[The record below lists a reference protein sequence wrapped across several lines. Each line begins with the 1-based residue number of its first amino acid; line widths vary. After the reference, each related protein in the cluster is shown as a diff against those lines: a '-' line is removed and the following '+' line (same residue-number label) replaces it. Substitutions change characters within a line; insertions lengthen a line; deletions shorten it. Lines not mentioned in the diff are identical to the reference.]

1 MLIFGL
7 NMAFDLFITL
17 ILILVNGFFV
27 CAEFAFVKVR
37 ASQLDIK
44 AQTGSSRAKL
54 AKSLLE
60 KLDAYLSAAQL
71 GITLASLA
79 LGAVGEEVISHLVTI
94 LFDKAGWA
102 NGAPNAHTFSLPIA
116 LALLTYFHVTLGEQI
131 PKMIG
136 IKYSMAAIL
145 IIAWPM
151 RIFYFI
157 CSPFIWF
164 LNKSSNVALHMM
176 GVKKPE
182 EEFHSEEE
190 LRLIL
195 TESEEGGAIKPS
207 ENELIQNVFDFDDRI
222 VKQIMVPQNR
232 VVALDVELGRQ
243 EVTKQIIEEGFSRF
257 PIYLGDIDNIVGIV
271 HTKDLLRTLMDN
283 KFRSMKDIMRP
294 VHFVPESMKINEL
307 LRDFQKHH
315 FQMAI
320 VTNEFGSTAGLVTM
334 EDVIEELV
342 GEIQDEHD
350 EEMPNVEKKS
360 DTEFVVNAQAAITDV
375 NEALPIAL
383 PENPQYET
391 VSGYINFIFGRIP
404 AVNDRR
410 KKDGYDIVVLKRTR
424 QSVDSIKFTVIEE
437 NSK

>member
-1 MLIFGL
+1 MIINTLFTLLLIC
-7 NMAFDLFITL
+7 I
-17 ILILVNGFFV
+17 NGFFV
-27 CAEFAFVKVR
+27 AAEFALVKVR

-44 AQTGSSRAKL
+44 AQKGSSRAKL

-60 KLDAYLSAAQL
+60 KLDSYLSATQL

-79 LGAVGEEVISHLVTI
+79 LGAIGEKTISSMLEVFFMKIGHPLSEISKHSI
-94 LFDKAGWA
+94 
-102 NGAPNAHTFSLPIA
+102 SLPIA
-116 LALLTYFHVTLGEQI
+116 LTFLTFFHVTLGEQI

-136 IKYSMAAIL
+136 IKYSMQTAL
-145 IIAWPM
+145 IISWPL

-164 LNKSSNVALHMM
+164 LNKTSNVVLRVI
-176 GVKKPE
+176 GVKAVGDE
-182 EEFHSEEE
+182 YFHSEEE

-222 VKQIMVPQNR
+222 VKQVMVPQNR
-232 VVALDVELGRQ
+232 VIAIDVELGRN
-243 EVTKQIIEEGFSRF
+243 EVTKRVIEEGFSRL
-257 PIYLGDIDNIVGIV
+257 PIYLGDIDNIIGIV
-271 HTKDLLRTLMDN
+271 HSKDLLKAIIDN
-283 KFRSMKDIMRP
+283 KFRTLKEIMRP

-315 FQMAI
+315 YQMAI

-334 EDVIEELV
+334 EDIIEELV

-350 EEMPNVEKKS
+350 EEKPNVEEKS
-360 DTEFVVNAQAAITDV
+360 DTEFIVNAQATIKEV
-375 NEALPIAL
+375 NEILPIAL
-383 PENPQYET
+383 PENTQYET

-404 AVNDRR
+404 PINDKRIV
-410 KKDGYDIVVLKRTR
+410 DGYEIIILARNR
-424 QSVDSIKFTVIEE
+424 QSVDSIKLKVIQQ
-437 NSK
+437 KPD

>member
-1 MLIFGL
+1 
-7 NMAFDLFITL
+7 MAFDLFITF

-60 KLDAYLSAAQL
+60 KLDAYLSATQL

-136 IKYSMAAIL
+136 IKYSMAAVL

-151 RIFYFI
+151 RVFYFI

-164 LNKSSNVALHMM
+164 LNKSSNVALHIM

-232 VVALDVELGRQ
+232 VIALDVELGRQ

-410 KKDGYDIVVLKRTR
+410 KKDGYEIVIVKRNR
-424 QSVDSIKFTVIEE
+424 QSVDSVKFTVLDD
-437 NSK
+437 NAK

>member
-1 MLIFGL
+1 MIINTLFTLLLIC
-7 NMAFDLFITL
+7 I
-17 ILILVNGFFV
+17 NGFFV
-27 CAEFAFVKVR
+27 AAEFALVKVR

-44 AQTGSSRAKL
+44 AQKGSSRAKL

-60 KLDAYLSAAQL
+60 KLDSYLSATQL

-79 LGAVGEEVISHLVTI
+79 LGAIGEKTISSMLEVFFMKIGHPLSEISKHSI
-94 LFDKAGWA
+94 
-102 NGAPNAHTFSLPIA
+102 SLPIA
-116 LALLTYFHVTLGEQI
+116 LTFLTFFHVTLGEQI

-136 IKYSMAAIL
+136 IKYSMQTAL
-145 IIAWPM
+145 IISWPL

-164 LNKSSNVALHMM
+164 LNKTSNVVLRVI
-176 GVKKPE
+176 GVKAVGDE
-182 EEFHSEEE
+182 YFHSEEE

-222 VKQIMVPQNR
+222 VKQVMVPQNR
-232 VVALDVELGRQ
+232 VIAIDVELGRN
-243 EVTKQIIEEGFSRF
+243 EVTKRVIEEGFSRL
-257 PIYLGDIDNIVGIV
+257 PIYLGDIDNIIGIV
-271 HTKDLLRTLMDN
+271 HSKDLLKAIIDN
-283 KFRSMKDIMRP
+283 KFRTLKEIMRP

-315 FQMAI
+315 YQMAI

-334 EDVIEELV
+334 EDIIEELV

-350 EEMPNVEKKS
+350 EEKPNVEEKS
-360 DTEFVVNAQAAITDV
+360 DTEFIVNAQATIKEV
-375 NEALPIAL
+375 NEILPIAL
-383 PENPQYET
+383 PENTQYET

-404 AVNDRR
+404 PTND
-410 KKDGYDIVVLKRTR
+410 KKNVDGYEIIILARNR
-424 QSVDSIKFTVIEE
+424 QSVDSIKLKVIQQ
-437 NSK
+437 KPD

>member
-1 MLIFGL
+1 MIINTLFTLLLIC
-7 NMAFDLFITL
+7 I
-17 ILILVNGFFV
+17 NGFFV
-27 CAEFAFVKVR
+27 AAEFALVKVR

-44 AQTGSSRAKL
+44 AQKGSSRAKL

-60 KLDAYLSAAQL
+60 KLDSYLSATQL

-79 LGAVGEEVISHLVTI
+79 LGAIGEKTISSMLEVFFMKIGHPLSEISKHSI
-94 LFDKAGWA
+94 
-102 NGAPNAHTFSLPIA
+102 SLPIA
-116 LALLTYFHVTLGEQI
+116 LTFLTFFHVTLGEQI

-136 IKYSMAAIL
+136 IKYSMQTAL
-145 IIAWPM
+145 IISWPL

-164 LNKSSNVALHMM
+164 LNKTSNVVLRII
-176 GVKKPE
+176 GVKAVGDE
-182 EEFHSEEE
+182 YFHSEEE

-222 VKQIMVPQNR
+222 VKQVMVPQNR
-232 VVALDVELGRQ
+232 VIAIDVELGRN
-243 EVTKQIIEEGFSRF
+243 EVTKRVIEEGFSRL
-257 PIYLGDIDNIVGIV
+257 PIYLGDIDNIIGIV
-271 HTKDLLRTLMDN
+271 HSKDLLKAIIDN
-283 KFRSMKDIMRP
+283 KFRTLKEIMRP

-315 FQMAI
+315 YQMAI

-334 EDVIEELV
+334 EDIIEELV

-350 EEMPNVEKKS
+350 EEKPNVEKIS
-360 DTEFVVNAQAAITDV
+360 DTEFIVNAQATIKEV
-375 NEALPIAL
+375 NEILPIAL
-383 PENPQYET
+383 PENTQYET

-404 AVNDRR
+404 PINDKRIV
-410 KKDGYDIVVLKRTR
+410 DGYEINILVRNR
-424 QSVDSIKFTVIEE
+424 QSVDSIRLKVIQQ
-437 NSK
+437 NSN